1 MAKETKKMDGAAN
14 QADLNKAN
22 ATANKANAMAA
33 LQTLANFALQ
43 LAQQQSQEV
52 QNAASVLERVIH
64 DATETWSSEPKIV
77 KADDRD

>member
-1 MAKETKKMDGAAN
+1 MAKENKKMEGAAP
-14 QADLNKAN
+14 QSDLNKAN
-22 ATANKANAMAA
+22 ALAA

-52 QNAASVLERVIH
+52 HNAAGVLERVIH
-64 DATETWSSEPKIV
+64 DATETWSSEPTLGTEDKIV